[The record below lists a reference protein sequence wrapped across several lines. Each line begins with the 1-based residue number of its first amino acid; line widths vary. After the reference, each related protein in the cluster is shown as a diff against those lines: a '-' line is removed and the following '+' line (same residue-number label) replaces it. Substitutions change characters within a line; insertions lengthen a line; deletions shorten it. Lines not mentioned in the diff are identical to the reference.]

1 MEKQRFFTR
10 HLFCWIL
17 SVVLVLSMVPAVFA
31 SEALFDISG
40 STMTLGNTLEIN
52 FVIDTANLAG
62 SDNYAEI

>member
-1 MEKQRFFTR
+1 MKNQTCKR
-10 HLFCWIL
+10 IL
-17 SVVLVLSMVPAVFA
+17 SCIVCLALVLSMVPAVFA